1 MLFSK
6 DKNARHGQC
15 SAFLDQNIVGLNWVH
30 ESCCNMTHDMII
42 AFIVTSNLITM
53 VHSFR
58 WPGILRIK
66 SNIISTYVLQAKP
79 VRKFR
84 MSWDEML
91 YTPMDASLAE
101 SSVLGIS
108 VRSPLRQ
115 SEASWDPD
123 SSAICR
129 AFFPSKF

>member
-1 MLFSK
+1 
-6 DKNARHGQC
+6 
-15 SAFLDQNIVGLNWVH
+15 
-30 ESCCNMTHDMII
+30 MII
-42 AFIVTSNLITM
+42 AFIVTSNLIKIM

-58 WPGILRIK
+58 WPGIIRIK
-66 SNIISTYVLQAKP
+66 SNISTYVLQAKP

-115 SEASWDPD
+115 SKASWDPD